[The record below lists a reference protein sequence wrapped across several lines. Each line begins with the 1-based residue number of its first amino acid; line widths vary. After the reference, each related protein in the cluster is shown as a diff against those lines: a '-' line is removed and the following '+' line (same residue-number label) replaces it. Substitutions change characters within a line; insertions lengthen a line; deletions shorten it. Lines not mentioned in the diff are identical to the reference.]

1 MGVADHEKH
10 HGSTDRYAQE
20 THEHKSVPP
29 HDSLRSGISVDDRI
43 KRALISIKGGLDA

>member
-10 HGSTDRYAQE
+10 HGSADRYAQE

-29 HDSLRSGISVDDRI
+29 HHSLRRYQ
-43 KRALISIKGGLDA
+43 AQM